1 MSALKDKKNLV
12 IGILVLLIVMFM
24 CSRCGTG
31 GPDETDDAPAVPA
44 AVEATTEPIATSESA
59 TEAPPAT
66 EDAATEDVATE
77 VAATEAP
84 TEEIVPTAEAATEA
98 PTEAPA
104 PADSTGVN
112 LANFNRIQNGM
123 TYEEVVAILGEEGTV
138 LSETDIAGIKTV
150 MYQWF
155 GTGSLGANMNAMFQN
170 GAMIQKSQFG
180 LK

>member
-1 MSALKDKKNLV
+1 
-12 IGILVLLIVMFM
+12 
-24 CSRCGTG
+24 
-31 GPDETDDAPAVPA
+31 
-44 AVEATTEPIATSESA
+44 
-59 TEAPPAT
+59 
-66 EDAATEDVATE
+66 
-77 VAATEAP
+77 
-84 TEEIVPTAEAATEA
+84 
-98 PTEAPA
+98 
-104 PADSTGVN
+104 
-112 LANFNRIQNGM
+112 M